1 MKDGEKGNLNIE
13 KFEDFNVY
21 TDENGYAFI
30 YVDFYDKDKVISGL
44 INYLFDEDNLLEY
57 TNNITKLK
65 LDEDNPR
72 YWARLYNNISIFL
85 NDSMEKCKL
94 DKESQQLID
103 VIGEEYHLIN
113 ENGELLVQ
121 KDKVGKIGEYA
132 FHVLLSQYYKLNCI
146 LPKFRCTTDR
156 NMSVFGIDT
165 LFLDLEKRIIY
176 FGESKFSKN
185 IDNGIVLANRSLKE
199 YEQQI
204 REEYRIVLTSIDAF
218 ALSSDFLNLF
228 NDELQIC
235 ITFDKFIELSKI
247 TDIGV
252 PIFIA
257 HGKKD
262 DRDTPEI
269 YIEKLKNKIDKV
281 SFFGLKTN
289 YILISFPVIDKAEFV
304 EKAIKK
310 VVEKQHEFEQRCR

>member
-1 MKDGEKGNLNIE
+1 MNVE
-13 KFEDFNVY
+13 KFEKFNVY
-21 TDENGYAFI
+21 TEENGYSFI
-30 YVDFYDKDKVISGL
+30 YVDFYDEDALISGL
-44 INYLFDEDNLLEY
+44 VDYLFNEDNLLGY

-65 LDEDNPR
+65 FNEDNPR
-72 YWARLYNNISIFL
+72 YWVKLYKNISIFL
-85 NDSMEKCKL
+85 NEPMEKCRL
-94 DKESQQLID
+94 DNESQQLLD
-103 VIGEEYHLIN
+103 VIGEEYPLISRK
-113 ENGELLVQ
+113 GELLVQ

-132 FHVLLSQYYKLNCI
+132 FHVLLSQYFGLNCI

-165 LFLDLEKRIIY
+165 LFLDIENRIIY

-185 IDNGIVLANRSLKE
+185 IENGIILANRSLNE

-204 REEYRIVLTSIDAF
+204 REEYRIVLSSEDAF
-218 ALSSDFLNLF
+218 ALSSDFIDLF
-228 NDELQIC
+228 GDELQKC
-235 ITFDKFIELSKI
+235 ITFDKFIEVSKI

-262 DRDTPEI
+262 VNDKPEE
-269 YIEKLKNKIDKV
+269 YLEKLKNKINRRY
-281 SFFGLKTN
+281 FFGLNTN
-289 YILISFPVIDKAEFV
+289 YILISLPVIDKAKFV

-310 VVEKQHEFEQRCR
+310 VVEKQHEFEQRCS